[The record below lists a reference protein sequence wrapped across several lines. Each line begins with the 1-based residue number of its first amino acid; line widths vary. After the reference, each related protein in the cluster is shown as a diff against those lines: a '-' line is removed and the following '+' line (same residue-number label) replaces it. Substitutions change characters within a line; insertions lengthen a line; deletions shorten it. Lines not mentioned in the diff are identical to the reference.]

1 MKYRIPAVCSVALA
15 RLPARATEV
24 AYCKASHRVATVALP
39 LSIGAG
45 LKKIRERIGT
55 RRLLVD
61 LEVLGIR
68 QSRDEPFMKATG
80 SFHRE
85 SPGTRL
91 RITTG
96 EDGLEALVTGPWRPF
111 PAQDKLASGLS
122 LVADCGLIVRTDS
135 GYASL

>member
-55 RRLLVD
+55 RRFLVD

-85 SPGTRL
+85 SPGTGRH
-91 RITTG
+91 
-96 EDGLEALVTGPWRPF
+96 
-111 PAQDKLASGLS
+111 
-122 LVADCGLIVRTDS
+122 DS
-135 GYASL
+135 GVFTRLHGRLGGQCCTSLFASDF